1 MDAAAQAETGSMAD
15 THRTRLARALLT
27 VTTALLIGGGAA
39 AAAAAEPNTDIARF
53 IDTARRMNPEAAV
66 VALEADAATARIAS
80 AGALDDPKFK
90 VELDLPRSGPGYLP
104 RYRAGQELYQVRQMF
119 PLWGKRDLKREI
131 ASADSRKAIAAQAEV
146 ANQIAYRVK
155 VAYAE
160 YHAAHLAADETRK
173 LLGTVRRLSDLARA
187 RYAQGPGKQQ
197 DITGANAEAGAL
209 TAELARMDADRH
221 RAQVRLNGLLAR
233 SPETPLPA
241 KPLPRPVP
249 PLETLP
255 AEALVERAR
264 ADFPAVRAQLAQID
278 SAEGT
283 RRLAERNGYPDV
295 ELGLGAMR
303 RDGRFDGYQAM
314 VEVNIPL
321 YADRRRAEQREAVSM
336 AGAARAK
343 LEQIRL
349 DVATDVH
356 EAHAM
361 LSALKERK
369 RIVREI
375 TLPQARIALEA
386 ATRGYELSRDEFVNL
401 LQAEQTLRRALVEY
415 VNVTFEEQ
423 VRLAEIERLIGG
435 EL

>member
-1 MDAAAQAETGSMAD
+1 MLAATAILLLGS
-15 THRTRLARALLT
+15 
-27 VTTALLIGGGAA
+27 TAAV
-39 AAAAAEPNTDIARF
+39 AAEPNTDITHL
-53 IDTARRMNPEAAV
+53 IDTARRLNPEAAAM
-66 VALEADAATARIAS
+66 ALEADAATARIVS

-90 VELDLPRSGPGYLP
+90 VELELPRNEPGYLP
-104 RYRAGQELYQVRQMF
+104 RDRAGRELYQVRQMF

-131 ASADSRKAIAAQAEV
+131 ASADSRKAAAAQAEV

-160 YHAAHLAADETRK
+160 YHAAHLAADETRR
-173 LLGTVRRLSDLARA
+173 LLGTVRRLSELARV

-209 TAELARMDADRH
+209 AADLARMDADRR
-221 RAQVRLNGLLAR
+221 RAQVRLNGLLVR

-241 KPLPRPVP
+241 KPQPRPVP

-255 AEALVERAR
+255 ADALADRAR
-264 ADFPAVRAQLAQID
+264 SDYPAIRAQLAQID
-278 SAEGT
+278 SADGT

-295 ELGLGAMR
+295 ELGIGAMR

-321 YADRRRAEQREAVSM
+321 YADRRRAEQREAASM

-343 LEQIRL
+343 LEQLRL

-361 LSALKERK
+361 LAALKERK

-375 TLPQARIALEA
+375 TLPQARIALESA
-386 ATRGYELSRDEFVNL
+386 ARGYEQSREEFATL
-401 LQAEQTLRRALVEY
+401 LVAEQTLRRALVEY

-423 VRLAEIERLIGG
+423 IRLAEIERLIGG